1 MLQLIENH
9 MERNGGE
16 APQELSL
23 REMREK
29 IEYVLESVKEAR
41 ANVVRGLK
49 KDLYM

>member
-41 ANVVRGLK
+41 ANVVRGLE
-49 KDLYM
+49 KDL